1 MFLCGGVSGTSA
13 CEVSLVRARSRKP
26 CELGKS
32 FGCEGT
38 SMWISSGCRGSFVCQ
53 GNHVTCG
60 FSGLTYTG
68 LRHECT
74 CAMWHEGGTYL
85 AGTGTAKLALPRGL
99 IHDSAP
105 QHPRLHEAGQGK
117 PRFVPGSVNESL
129 IATFAMWN
137 LLDASMHELSPEQN
151 YQTGYVREL
160 QLRRMINLVRQ
171 PSVRVYCEIG
181 FNGGHSAAAMLLANP
196 ALQVHSFDLMAWR
209 YSNRSQ
215 DILKTMF
222 GPRLTMHPGDST
234 LTVPAWTRRNPRE
247 CDVLFVDGDHTQSGA
262 RKDMVNMMWAAAP
275 DSFAVADDI
284 NSDPGRALHALAKQG
299 KLDVVESYG
308 PFEAP
313 SPHNPC
319 MRTAKRGPY
328 CAAWGF
334 AVYVYP
340 SNESKPRPHA
350 MRTRDRR
357 VARHALRGGGVY

>member
-1 MFLCGGVSGTSA
+1 MSG
-13 CEVSLVRARSRKP
+13 CEVSLRRQMSRKP

-38 SMWISSGCRGSFVCQ
+38 SMWISSGCRGKFICH
-53 GNHVTCG
+53 GNRVTCG
-60 FSGLTYTG
+60 TEGLGYKTP
-68 LRHECT
+68 RHGCT
-74 CAMWHEGGTYL
+74 CALWHEGGTYL

-105 QHPRLHEAGQGK
+105 QHPRLREARQGE

-129 IATFAMWN
+129 VATFTVWN
-137 LLDASMHELSPEQN
+137 LLDATMHRLSPEQN

-160 QLRRMINLVRQ
+160 QVRRMINLVRQ

-196 ALQVHSFDLMAWR
+196 RLQVHSFDLMAWR
-209 YSNRSQ
+209 YSNRS
-215 DILKTMF
+215 LELLTTMF

-234 LTVPAWTRRNPRE
+234 RTVPEWTRRNPRE

-262 RKDMVNMMWAAAP
+262 RKDMLNMVGAAAP
-275 DSFAVADDI
+275 GAFAVADDI
-284 NSDPGRALHALAKQG
+284 NSSPGKALHALAAQG
-299 KLDVVESYG
+299 KLHVAESYG

-319 MRTAKRGPY
+319 MRTATRGLY
-328 CAAWGF
+328 CVAWGF

-340 SNESKPRPHA
+340 H
-350 MRTRDRR
+350 T
-357 VARHALRGGGVY
+357 